1 MNVVLSVSIE
11 LIKRSTFML
20 YPIIPSSCIKIFD
33 ILNIN
38 IKDKTFANIN
48 QLPRKSFNIN
58 NSEPIFPRIE
68 IND

>member
-11 LIKRSTFML
+11 IIKRSTFML
-20 YPIIPSSCIKIFD
+20 YPIIPSSCTKIFD

-38 IKDKTFANIN
+38 IKDKNFVNIKY
-48 QLPRKSFNIN
+48 LPKKSFKINI
-58 NSEPIFPRIE
+58 SKPIFPRIE